1 MLQYREVNAFYG
13 KVQALFE
20 VSLDVGE
27 GEIVALVGSN
37 GAGKTTLLGTISG
50 LLRPSSGVVD
60 FVGEKINGLTSY
72 EIVER
77 GISHIPEGRK
87 LFSDMSVRENLEM
100 GSYIERAWKKRQQT
114 LEEVYGMFPILRV
127 RHKQLAR
134 TLSGG
139 EQQMLAMARGLMS
152 GPRLCMIDEP
162 SSGLA
167 PILFLEVFR
176 VIESLRERGI
186 TILLIEQN
194 VRYTLEI
201 SDRAYVLENGSI
213 ILSGKSKNLMQE
225 DMIKKAYLGL

>member
-1 MLQYREVNAFYG
+1 MLQYRQVNAFYG

-20 VSLDVGE
+20 VSLEVE
-27 GEIVALVGSN
+27 EREIVALVGSN

-50 LLRPSSGVVD
+50 LLRPSSGDVE
-60 FVGEKINGLTSY
+60 FLGKKINGLTSY

-100 GSYIERAWKKRQQT
+100 GSYIERAWKKRGQA
-114 LEEVYGMFPILRV
+114 LEEVYGMFPILRA

-152 GPRLCMIDEP
+152 GPKLCMIDEP

-186 TILLIEQN
+186 TILEEKRIP
-194 VRYTLEI
+194 
-201 SDRAYVLENGSI
+201 
-213 ILSGKSKNLMQE
+213 
-225 DMIKKAYLGL
+225 